1 MSSLP
6 NDTVLGLYSRPLV
19 NVVVAT
25 RDRPELLDQTLK
37 AIAIQD
43 YEGPIEV
50 AVVYDQTEPD
60 HGIEVADG
68 PRRVKVM
75 RNERKPGLQGARNT
89 GLTHTDGSYVAF
101 CDDDDVW
108 KDHKVSSQIDLFDAD
123 PSCLMASSGIHV
135 VFEGERLPRVPTK
148 DRVTFAD
155 LINSRMFESTH
166 PSTFIMHR
174 SLIDAMG
181 MVDEE
186 VPGGYGEDY
195 EFVLR
200 AARRTDI
207 GAVPEALVEVL
218 WHQASF
224 YAERW
229 QMRIEGL
236 EYLLAGYPEFKDDKE
251 GLARIKGQIAFAY
264 GALGQ
269 RGDAVK
275 TAVETLK
282 LDPKQKRAYLALAMA
297 AGVVTPDFLV
307 AKIQRQGRS
316 I

>member
-1 MSSLP
+1 MTDEL
-6 NDTVLGLYSRPLV
+6 NLYPRPLV

-60 HGIEVADG
+60 MGIEVSEG
-68 PRRVKVM
+68 PRRVRVM
-75 RNERKPGLQGARNT
+75 RNERTPGLQGARNT
-89 GLTHTDGSYVAF
+89 GLSHTDGEFVAF
-101 CDDDDVW
+101 CDDDDIW
-108 KDHKVSSQIDLFDAD
+108 KEHKLTRQVDVFDAD
-123 PSCLMASSGIHV
+123 ESCLMASSGIHV

-148 DRVTFAD
+148 DRVTFGD

-166 PSTFIMHR
+166 PSTFIMR
-174 SLIDAMG
+174 RKLIDEMG
-181 MVDEE
+181 MVDEN

-236 EYLLAGYPEFKDDKE
+236 EYLLAGYPEFHDDKE
-251 GLARIKGQIAFAY
+251 GLARIKGQIAFAL
-264 GALGQ
+264 GALGK
-269 RGDAVK
+269 RSETVK

-282 LDPKQKRAYLALAMA
+282 LDPKQKRAYLAIAMA
-297 AGVVTPDFLV
+297 AGVVSPDFLV
-307 AKIQRQGRS
+307 ARIQRHGRS

>member
-1 MSSLP
+1 MS
-6 NDTVLGLYSRPLV
+6 DELGLYTRPRV
-19 NVVVAT
+19 GVVVAT

-37 AIAIQD
+37 AIATQD

-50 AVVYDQTEPD
+50 TVVYDQTETDP
-60 HGIEVADG
+60 GIEVLDG
-68 PRRVKVM
+68 PRQVRVTNNS
-75 RNERKPGLQGARNT
+75 RTPGLQGARNT
-89 GLTHTDGSYVAF
+89 GLSMTDTPYVAF
-101 CDDDDVW
+101 CDDDDIW
-108 KDHKVSSQIDLFDAD
+108 DATKISKQIDVFDAD
-123 PSCLMASSGIHV
+123 QNCLMASSGINV

-148 DRVTFAD
+148 TRVTFAD

-166 PSTFIMHR
+166 PSTFIMR
-174 SLIDAMG
+174 RELIDEIG
-181 MVDEE
+181 MVDED

-200 AARRTDI
+200 AARITDV
-207 GAVPEALVEVL
+207 GAVPEPLVEVL

-236 EYLLAGYPEFKDDKE
+236 EYLLDTYPEFYDDKE
-251 GLARIKGQIAFAY
+251 GLARIKGQIAFAL
-264 GALGQ
+264 GALGK
-269 RGDAVK
+269 RSETIS

-282 LDPKQKRAYLALAMA
+282 LDPKQKRAYLAILMA

-307 AKIQRQGRS
+307 ARIQRHGRS